1 MIKLYRNV
9 PLHPSPPAA
18 VPPPPPPPPV
28 AGSGSFYIMASV
40 SSAHTRKH
48 FRNTLGACY
57 GSELSESPSDLAAHP
72 DIFYFFLHF
81 PLLHVVQVLTA
92 GLTSTNSSPQ
102 RHISGCTLALSGHRQ
117 RLGCSTGQGRDQG
130 DLRQPNK
137 AVKDTKQ
144 SVKGEFVQQTLQK
157 KCSCVEKQKAN
168 TQ

>member
-18 VPPPPPPPPV
+18 VPP
-28 AGSGSFYIMASV
+28 AGSGSFHIMVSV

-72 DIFYFFLHF
+72 DTFYFFFLHF

-92 GLTSTNSSPQ
+92 GLPRQTVLLRGTSQ
-102 RHISGCTLALSGHRQ
+102 VVHRHS
-117 RLGCSTGQGRDQG
+117 LGIGRGLDVVRVR
-130 DLRQPNK
+130 DEIRE
-137 AVKDTKQ
+137 T
-144 SVKGEFVQQTLQK
+144 
-157 KCSCVEKQKAN
+157 
-168 TQ
+168 